1 MRITDLGEDQQQSSG
16 FVKRS
21 NVMDQIK
28 ASSRVGIQ
36 DAGDEE
42 TSAPVADVQ
51 SAKLKQLLGSI
62 KTNF

>member
-1 MRITDLGEDQQQSSG
+1 
-16 FVKRS
+16 
-21 NVMDQIK
+21 MDQIK

-36 DAGDEE
+36 DVSDEE
-42 TSAPVADVQ
+42 TASPTADVN

>member
-1 MRITDLGEDQQQSSG
+1 
-16 FVKRS
+16 
-21 NVMDQIK
+21 MDQIK

-36 DAGDEE
+36 VAGDEE
-42 TSAPVADVQ
+42 TSTPVADVQ